1 MTEAY
6 IRNRCFNKNINCT
19 PFEGMTGKKPNIAK
33 MEAFGNT
40 CFALVQSPKKLDN
53 RSEKGV
59 FIDYDRGSPSYLVYF
74 PDTQNVKK
82 VREVKFL
89 KNPQLSRGDTGFTVL
104 PSDQVYDK
112 DKTETKEKEKA
123 QDSQTSQNVP
133 ETEEKKE
140 IQESDEYQMS
150 SGKRNRTRPK
160 YFR

>member
-1 MTEAY
+1 MTATY

-33 MEAFGNT
+33 IEAFGNT

-74 PDTQNVKK
+74 PDTGNVKK

-89 KNPQLSRGDTGFTVL
+89 KSSTVPGRYWLYCAIFRSGLYLLS
-104 PSDQVYDK
+104 Y
-112 DKTETKEKEKA
+112 
-123 QDSQTSQNVP
+123 
-133 ETEEKKE
+133 
-140 IQESDEYQMS
+140 I
-150 SGKRNRTRPK
+150 
-160 YFR
+160 